1 MKGKLLSY
9 EEVKNLKDGT
19 KVWVEYDFKNGL
31 FDENVRSGFE
41 LVNDGKLWDYRNI
54 PMKMKYVLDYLEKNA
69 LQIYEY
75 IEDEQT
81 ITKESTIKTYKGS
94 EILAMIEDGRL
105 HREDVLILANTNT
118 EFEAAKIIDGY
129 YGCEVLLKNKF
140 VVKKKPVDFMTAYN
154 SHKKVKPVKGEY
166 IFLDMKDYLEVIY
179 KSSQE
184 TADFLINGQWEI
196 EY

>member
-1 MKGKLLSY
+1 MLTYAGEIVVENGKKQIETRIVYS
-9 EEVKNLKDGT
+9 LKDN
-19 KVWVEYDFKNGL
+19 KYFKH
-31 FDENVRSGFE
+31 VA
-41 LVNDGKLWDYRNI
+41 VDGQED
-54 PMKMKYVLDYLEKNA
+54 A

-75 IEDEQT
+75 IEDEQA

-105 HREDVLILANTNT
+105 HREDILILANTNT
-118 EFEAAKIIDGY
+118 EFEVAKIIDGY

-154 SHKKVKPVKGEY
+154 SHKKVKPAKGEY
-166 IFLDMKDYLEVIY
+166 IFLDMKDYLGVIY